1 MLTVQI
7 RINHTIKMYI
17 ILQLSNVVLTKILSR
32 VFHGSATPPVF
43 KEIDLCGL
51 WFSSRAYDR

>member
-51 WFSSRAYDR
+51 FHH